1 MSGGGRH
8 LLEGGGGSKI
18 CMLAEEL
25 VSLGGGNFVEG
36 TRGSCKISKEN
47 LKLHNLIVKSI
58 FRITNLNTLG
68 ALKMAIN
75 VF

>member
-1 MSGGGRH
+1 M
-8 LLEGGGGSKI
+8 LEGGGGSKI